1 MDDAQEARV
10 RVTMT
15 TDNVAGVRLPVFEEA
30 DVDLEEQDDAG
41 YGLSRGGKQI
51 LKSREKWRGLLSR
64 LIRLASLQT
73 SFVALDEA
81 IKVTSRRVN
90 ALDNV
95 VIPRIENTIAY
106 IESELDELERE
117 DIFRLKKVL
126 EVKRR
131 GEDAE
136 EAEAEAANNAAAAAE
151 RAQASGAADEG
162 GQEPALLANY
172 DAAEDE
178 DVIF

>member
-1 MDDAQEARV
+1 
-10 RVTMT
+10 MT
-15 TDNVAGVRLPVFEEA
+15 TDNVAGVRLPVFEEVEA
-30 DVDLEEQDDAG
+30 DLEEQDDAG

-73 SFVALDEA
+73 SFVALDAA

-95 VIPRIENTIAY
+95 VIPRIADTIQY

-126 EVKRR
+126 EVKRK
-131 GEDAE
+131 GIEVQAAEDA
-136 EAEAEAANNAAAAAE
+136 AKDAAAAE
-151 RAQASGAADEG
+151 GAQASGAADEG